1 MTEEEYQDWLRRGA
15 RHGGAYDRI
24 EISQVLCSPDGRG
37 RRNQRFGIKI
47 RQPDGEN
54 HAATMQHLDGLT
66 RDEMTALFD
75 RIWEALQQT

>member
-1 MTEEEYQDWLRRGA
+1 MTEEEYQNWLSTP

-24 EISQVLCSPDGRG
+24 EISQVLCSPDGQG
-37 RRNQRFGIKI
+37 RRNQRFGIRVSRPAGKT
-47 RQPDGEN
+47 

-66 RDEMTALFD
+66 RNEMAALFD